1 MSTSVRSS
9 LVPQS
14 VKLLYSAFVA
24 VLVPYY
30 LHAYGPTNFLYF
42 CDIAL
47 LVTVVALWREWSLPA
62 SAALVG
68 ILIPQLLWMAD
79 FLASLAGHP
88 ITGMT
93 AYMFDGGIPL
103 FTRGLSFFH
112 FWLPLFL
119 LWLVYRLGYD
129 RRALQVWTLAAWVLL
144 LVCYFFMPGPPA
156 PSDHPTLPVNINYV
170 YGPSDTAAQTWMHPL
185 LYLGLLMSG
194 LPLLV
199 FWPTHWLLARLI
211 PAPVNR

>member
-1 MSTSVRSS
+1 M
-9 LVPQS
+9 
-14 VKLLYSAFVA
+14 A

-47 LVTVVALWREWSLPA
+47 LLTLLALWREWSLPA

-68 ILIPQLLWMAD
+68 ILLPQLLWMVD
-79 FLASLAGHP
+79 FTGSLAGLP
-88 ITGMT
+88 LTGMT
-93 AYMFDGGIPL
+93 AYMFNPDIPL
-103 FTRGLSFFH
+103 FTRSLSFFH

-129 RRALQVWTLAAWVLL
+129 RRAFVSWTLLAWLLL
-144 LVCYFFMPGPPA
+144 LVCYFFMPAPPA
-156 PSDHPTLPVNINYV
+156 PADNTALPVNINYV
-170 YGPSDTAAQTWMHPL
+170 YGPDDSAPQNWMHPL
-185 LYLGLLMSG
+185 LYLALLMGG

-199 FWPTHWLLARLI
+199 FWPTHWLLQRLY
-211 PAPVNR
+211 PAPAGPNSP